1 MISAHRPIPFRAI
14 VRFWDD
20 KSKLSIRIK
29 IITSFLRHTKS
40 RLSSRLPCMRGRG
53 RESGEGDQRERERG
67 GGAEPSCCIFYILL
81 TFVAG
86 TVRSRTRGVS
96 AKSMVVWR
104 QERQGERGG
113 RRRRR
118 RRAPAAGSPV
128 LYFLH
133 GGGCRWLRRHG
144 SVCVPGHLLTRE
156 DLVPNLWFHSSP
168 RRTVAHLFPY
178 SRDRLL

>member
-1 MISAHRPIPFRAI
+1 MISVHRPIPFRAI

-67 GGAEPSCCIFYILL
+67 GEAEPSCCIFYILL

-104 QERQGERGG
+104 QERQGREG
-113 RRRRR
+113 
-118 RRAPAAGSPV
+118 A
-128 LYFLH
+128 
-133 GGGCRWLRRHG
+133 GGGGGGGLPQ
-144 SVCVPGHLLTRE
+144 PGHQFYTFCTAAVVGGCGGTARYACQ
-156 DLVPNLWFHSSP
+156 DIF
-168 RRTVAHLFPY
+168 
-178 SRDRLL
+178 